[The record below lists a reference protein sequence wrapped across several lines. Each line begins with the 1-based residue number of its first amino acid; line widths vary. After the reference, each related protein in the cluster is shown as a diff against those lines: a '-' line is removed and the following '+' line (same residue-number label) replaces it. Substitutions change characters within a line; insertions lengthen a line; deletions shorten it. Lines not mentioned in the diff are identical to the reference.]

1 MKYYKVKP
9 QYDGKSKRSR
19 GYEDGIYI
27 ANELYTERE
36 VQRQNLNRTFLEEK
50 EISSKTTEKSSLS
63 INASYSILRLSLLI
77 FLFRL

>member
-9 QYDGKSKRSR
+9 QYDGKAKGSR
-19 GYEDGIYI
+19 GYENGVYI

-50 EISSKTTEKSSLS
+50 EISSKNVYWFFGARYENGT
-63 INASYSILRLSLLI
+63 SYSDR
-77 FLFRL
+77 

>member
-9 QYDGKSKRSR
+9 QYDGKSKGSR
-19 GYEDGIYI
+19 GDVYI

-50 EISSKTTEKSSLS
+50 EIYTKNVYWFFGARYEVGT
-63 INASYSILRLSLLI
+63 SYSDR
-77 FLFRL
+77 

>member
-19 GYEDGIYI
+19 GDVYI
-27 ANELYTERE
+27 ANELYTEWE

-50 EISSKTTEKSSLS
+50 EIYPKNVYWFFGARYEDGT
-63 INASYSILRLSLLI
+63 SYSDR
-77 FLFRL
+77 

>member
-27 ANELYTERE
+27 ANELYTARE
-36 VQRQNLNRTFLEEK
+36 VQRQNLNLAYMEEK
-50 EISSKTTEKSSLS
+50 EILTKNTYVFFGARFEKGT
-63 INASYSILRLSLLI
+63 SYSDR
-77 FLFRL
+77 

>member
-19 GYEDGIYI
+19 GYEDDVYI

-50 EISSKTTEKSSLS
+50 EIYPKNVYWFFGARFENGT
-63 INASYSILRLSLLI
+63 SYSDRQGK
-77 FLFRL
+77 

>member
-9 QYDGKSKRSR
+9 QYDGKSKGSR
-19 GYEDGIYI
+19 GYEDGVYI

-50 EISSKTTEKSSLS
+50 EIYPKNVYWFFGARYEDGT
-63 INASYSILRLSLLI
+63 SYSDR
-77 FLFRL
+77 

>member
-9 QYDGKSKRSR
+9 QYDGKSKGSR
-19 GYEDGIYI
+19 GDAYI

-50 EISSKTTEKSSLS
+50 EIYPKNVYWFFGARYEDGT
-63 INASYSILRLSLLI
+63 SYSDR
-77 FLFRL
+77 